1 MRKVIKQIEEYEKET
16 GRNDG
21 ISYYKV
27 QAKLAVLEKQFHRAE
42 SILLENDEIEEAMEM
57 YQELHKWDETIKI
70 AEKKNH
76 PDVEELKEHYYSWLL
91 ETGQE
96 EKAGEIKEN

>member
-1 MRKVIKQIEEYEKET
+1 
-16 GRNDG
+16 
-21 ISYYKV
+21 
-27 QAKLAVLEKQFHRAE
+27 
-42 SILLENDEIEEAMEM
+42 MEM

-76 PDVEELKEHYYSWLL
+76 PDVEELKEHYLSWLL

-96 EKAGEIKEN
+96 EKAGEIK